1 MEKTRPTLQYLLI
14 DLAREQ
20 WKVLSLGEET
30 SGKLLAGSGVAIELY
45 SKHQKESEGPIASP
59 IVFSNGLMGMLN
71 TASPSQLTVASVSP
85 VSRAVRLSGGMSRF
99 PSLLSSCG
107 FHSIVLV
114 GAARRQMLIRIDE
127 QGVTFTASEHL
138 IGKRIS
144 ESIRT
149 LNLTKD
155 QSALLIGPAGEREVP
170 YASIMSDLAA
180 IDREGFGAVLGMKR
194 IKGIIVSGGSY
205 SYSAGSRE
213 QTLKDLVDLESGIS
227 SGYLARLS
235 HDEGQLYPVR
245 VAMEKGAASVRHGSR
260 RFDPRMKHLCF
271 SEHPQLYSIDE
282 RGRILYQGEG
292 RPIPVTAMMM
302 LAFGSNIGNYDP
314 QLAMRFVSKSLEAG
328 LDPISTARVVSW
340 FMEAS
345 HRGVCSDYGVTYRDF
360 SAVEN
365 LIEQIGKT
373 PADSILTKGTEGLG
387 SHYEAPQFITGIH
400 GKETLPLDPRG
411 AYGQALVMALGYDY
425 LLPGELLTPQAN
437 TKKIQGT
444 GKKVLESELLYLLST
459 AFGLSYD
466 QMFSLKVKKDRAM
479 SIKGSGLEILQE
491 LLSRLYGVPYDA
503 EGLMRVALRTLL
515 NYEKVSGRFADSI
528 HVPLQWLID
537 GSSNLNDESTVPFT
551 KIYEEYLHER
561 ELLVVEYAV
570 EA

>member
-1 MEKTRPTLQYLLI
+1 MEKKRPTLQYLLI

-20 WKVLSLGEET
+20 WKVLSLGEEP
-30 SGKLLAGSGVAIELY
+30 SRKLLGGSGVAIELY
-45 SKHQKESEGPIASP
+45 SRHQEVSEGPIASP
-59 IVFSNGLMGMLN
+59 IVFSNGLLGGLN
-71 TASPSQLTVASVSP
+71 TANPSQLTIASVSP
-85 VSRAVRLSGGMSRF
+85 LSRAVRLSGGMSRF

-114 GAARRQMLIRIDE
+114 GSARRQMLIRIDE

-170 YASIMSDLAA
+170 YASIMSDLTA

-205 SYSAGSRE
+205 SYTAGSRE
-213 QTLKDLVDLESGIS
+213 QTLKDLADLDSAINS
-227 SGYLARLS
+227 SYLARLS

-245 VAMEKGAASVRHGSR
+245 VAMEKGAASVRHGSG

-282 RGRILYQGEG
+282 KGRILYQGEG
-292 RPIPVTAMMM
+292 MLIPVTALMM

-314 QLAMRFVSKSLEAG
+314 QLAMRFVSTSLEAG
-328 LDPISTARVVSW
+328 LDPVSTARVVSW
-340 FMEAS
+340 CMEAS
-345 HRGVCSDYGVTYRDF
+345 HRGVCTDFGVTYRDV
-360 SAVEN
+360 SSVED
-365 LIEQIGKT
+365 LIDQIAKSPSG
-373 PADSILTKGTEGLG
+373 SVLLKGTAGLAEQ
-387 SHYEAPQFITGIH
+387 YQATQFITGIN
-400 GKETLPLDPRG
+400 GKETLPVDPRG

-437 TKKIQGT
+437 MRKVQGK
-444 GKKVLESELLYLLST
+444 GKEVLESELLYLLST

-466 QMFSLKVKKDRAM
+466 QMFSLKVKKGRTLRT
-479 SIKGSGLEILQE
+479 KGSGLEILQT
-491 LLSRLYGVPYDA
+491 LLSRLYGVNYDA
-503 EGLMRVALRTLL
+503 EDLMRVALRILL
-515 NYEKVSGRFADSI
+515 NYEKVSGRFADSV

-561 ELLVVEYAV
+561 ELLVVEYA
-570 EA
+570 AAD

>member
-30 SGKLLAGSGVAIELY
+30 SRQLLAGSGVAIELY
-45 SKHQKESEGPIASP
+45 SRHQEESEGPIASP
-59 IVFSNGLMGMLN
+59 IVFSSGLLGGLN
-71 TASPSQLTVASVSP
+71 TASPSHLTIASVSP

-144 ESIRT
+144 ESMRT

-170 YASIMSDLAA
+170 YASIMSDLTAM
-180 IDREGFGAVLGMKR
+180 DREGFGAVLGMKR
-194 IKGIIVSGGSY
+194 IKGVIVSGGSY

-213 QTLKDLVDLESGIS
+213 QTLKDLVDLESAVS

-245 VAMEKGAASVRHGSR
+245 LAMEQGAASVRHGTG

-282 RGRILYQGEG
+282 KGRVLYQGEG
-292 RPIPVTAMMM
+292 RPIPVTAVMM

-314 QLAMRFVSKSLEAG
+314 RLAMRFVSTSLEAG

-340 FMEAS
+340 CMEAS

-365 LIEQIGKT
+365 LIEQIGKSS
-373 PADSILTKGTEGLG
+373 ADSVLTRGTEGLG
-387 SHYEAPQFITGIH
+387 AHYEAPQFITGIH

-437 TKKIQGT
+437 SKKIQGR
-444 GKKVLESELLYLLST
+444 GKEVLESELLYLLST

-466 QMFSLKVKKDRAM
+466 QMFSLKVKKGRAVR
-479 SIKGSGLEILQE
+479 IKGSGLEILQE
-491 LLSRLYGVPYDA
+491 LLSRLYGVPYDT
-503 EGLMRVALRTLL
+503 EGLMRVAVRTLL

-561 ELLVVEYAV
+561 ELLVVEYAMEV
-570 EA
+570 